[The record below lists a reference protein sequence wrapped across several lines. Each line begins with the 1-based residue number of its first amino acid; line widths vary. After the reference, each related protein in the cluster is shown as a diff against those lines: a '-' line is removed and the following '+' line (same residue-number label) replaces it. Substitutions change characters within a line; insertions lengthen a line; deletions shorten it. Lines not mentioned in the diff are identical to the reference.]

1 MSALLSADSARFAA
15 EHGLTEARV
24 HVLWEL
30 HAAGPVPQ
38 HVLAARLG
46 VAPRTVTG
54 LVDGLVGSGHVERT
68 ADPAD
73 RRVVVVTPTAVG
85 RRLGRSLVRMHGEL
99 AEQLFGGADPDD
111 VAGFS
116 RTAAHVLT
124 TLRRLLADETGGAP

>member
-1 MSALLSADSARFAA
+1 MDALHGPLDQLLEMSALLSADSARFAA

-54 LVDGLVGSGHVERT
+54 LVDGLVGSGHVER
-68 ADPAD
+68 P
-73 RRVVVVTPTAVG
+73 
-85 RRLGRSLVRMHGEL
+85 
-99 AEQLFGGADPDD
+99 
-111 VAGFS
+111 
-116 RTAAHVLT
+116 RT
-124 TLRRLLADETGGAP
+124 RPTGGSSS